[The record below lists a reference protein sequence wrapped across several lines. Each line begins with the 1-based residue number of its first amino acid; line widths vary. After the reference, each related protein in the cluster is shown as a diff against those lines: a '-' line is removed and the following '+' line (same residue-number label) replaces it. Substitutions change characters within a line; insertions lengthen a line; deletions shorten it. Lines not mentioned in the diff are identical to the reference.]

1 MQVSHI
7 SIISHYLSLIFFQ
20 KYQLSIGVSMKKND
34 EFKKVLEESK
44 IYEIIESLKDEQR
57 RLKEKLRVK

>member
-1 MQVSHI
+1 
-7 SIISHYLSLIFFQ
+7 
-20 KYQLSIGVSMKKND
+20 MKKND